1 MVLFFLAET
10 EKVFTHITHWE
21 EHMPNKVQ
29 GQELISTIQEQLA
42 LEPLERTPFTVQLG
56 TNGEPYKNCRI
67 VSKETKVT
75 GTNITLA
82 FTAAGRAGTHFA
94 YWTPD
99 QDEGDINFLEFDHP
113 LAANTAATGS

>member
-1 MVLFFLAET
+1 
-10 EKVFTHITHWE
+10 
-21 EHMPNKVQ
+21 MPNKVQ
-29 GQELISTIQEQLA
+29 GQELISTIQAQLA

-56 TNGEPYKNCRI
+56 TNGKPYKNCRI

-82 FTAAGRAGTHFA
+82 FTAGGSMGTLYA
-94 YWTPD
+94 YWTP
-99 QDEGDINFLEFDHP
+99 QEDEGNINFLEFQEP